1 MERFLITYGADN
13 DMVTF
18 DADSPAHAV
27 EQFIDWAPVAPDAET
42 NRSAITGVHVL
53 VAVNPVEEGIGYAHS
68 GDGSWF
74 GLDALEVTFVPE
86 EVAQDA
92 DDVEDYLFN
101 GGMAAFIA
109 DLEADPQ

>member
-27 EQFIDWAPVAPDAET
+27 EQFIAFAPVSPHAED
-42 NRSAITGVHVL
+42 NRSAITGVSVL

-68 GDGSWF
+68 PDGSWF

-86 EVAQDA
+86 ECVQQAE
-92 DDVEDYLFN
+92 DVEDYLFN

-109 DLEADPQ
+109 DMENN